1 MGTIW
6 TGLGKDNANN
16 LEEVQA
22 AGCLIQRSSNLSE
35 YEMEIEV
42 KPQDDVK
49 HMGDMLKLLKS
60 RMKQVCETLCFRA
73 LLSPLIFFVGIDMVP
88 GGREL

>member
-1 MGTIW
+1 M
-6 TGLGKDNANN
+6 
-16 LEEVQA
+16 
-22 AGCLIQRSSNLSE
+22 
-35 YEMEIEV
+35 IEV
-42 KPQDDVK
+42 TPQDDVK

-73 LLSPLIFFVGIDMVP
+73 LLSPLIFFVGIDMIP